1 MINKTSRRRR
11 EEDKFLLCYK
21 FFLVTTENYIIL
33 KLKKKQISGLNVTV
47 PFKKSI
53 IPYLEELSPEAEIT
67 QSVNT
72 VCLDEEKIVGHN
84 TDIEGFELSIQ
95 NTKCGSSC

>member
-33 KLKKKQISGLNVTV
+33 KLKTLCVV
-47 PFKKSI
+47 
-53 IPYLEELSPEAEIT
+53 L
-67 QSVNT
+67 
-72 VCLDEEKIVGHN
+72 
-84 TDIEGFELSIQ
+84 
-95 NTKCGSSC
+95 